1 MHPHTVSGN
10 AHGSTTGPPP
20 VVPGYHYNRV
30 IAVHHK
36 HLCKKTGTDM
46 PKIAQE
52 KKKKKAVMPKA
63 KRLAIR

>member
-10 AHGSTTGPPP
+10 AHGSTTGK
-20 VVPGYHYNRV
+20 VPGYHYNLV

-46 PKIAQE
+46 PKIAQG
-52 KKKKKAVMPKA
+52 KKKKKKQ
-63 KRLAIR
+63 